1 VKHNK
6 LVDYYLDEEHINA
19 QQQRAEAMI
28 NTILADAFESTP
40 SHQTCKFCDYVPLCD
55 KKESE

>member
-6 LVDYYLDEEHINA
+6 LVDYYPNEENIDA
-19 QQQRAEAMI
+19 QKQRAEEMI
-28 NTILADAFESTP
+28 EKILAESFESTP
-40 SHQTCKFCDYVPLCD
+40 SYQTCKFCDYVPLCD

>member
-1 VKHNK
+1 MIEN
-6 LVDYYLDEEHINA
+6 IF
-19 QQQRAEAMI
+19 AES
-28 NTILADAFESTP
+28 FESIP